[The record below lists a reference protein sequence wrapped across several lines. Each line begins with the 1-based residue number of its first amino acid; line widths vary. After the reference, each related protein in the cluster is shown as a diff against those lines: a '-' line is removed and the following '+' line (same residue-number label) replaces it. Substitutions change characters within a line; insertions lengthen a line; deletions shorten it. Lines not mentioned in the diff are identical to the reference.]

1 MSNIITYP
9 GIPIVAGDDLMII
22 SDVSVDGNPTRSV
35 TIGQLGSYIGATGG
49 GAGVATVNGVA
60 GAVTLVGGTNIT
72 LGVAGQNITINSTG
86 GTGTVTSVSS
96 TVAGSALNVAVTN
109 PTTTPAVAF
118 TWSGTNAQYVN
129 GAGNIANINTLIA
142 SGALTLTTTGTSGA
156 AALLGNNLNI
166 PVYATG
172 GVVTSLTTAGTTGA
186 STLIAGVLNVPNYA
200 DTTSFNV
207 DGNAGLLG
215 TVTKGGE
222 LGIYGGTGITSIVS
236 QPSAGSATASLSLTA
251 SGVISGSY
259 TNTNLTVD
267 TYGRITAATN
277 GTGGGTSYLAG
288 AGLSINTA
296 TSPDTLLVDY
306 LGSDNVILSAPTLI
320 NDAVSGDHFMLNEVK
335 TGNVA
340 YSLIADMPGYF
351 TSFAVAAGTGSN
363 NNIGQSDTLTLTGG
377 DSINTTNT
385 AGDVT
390 TISLA
395 YKSVVLRLSPNGTS
409 APTFTVVQNDLGGT
423 ISTSRSGTGDY
434 LITVSGGAANFGTD
448 VIAFIENPNE
458 YGTGADVFPQVTT
471 IRRKTTTDIAV
482 RSFNVGT
489 SSTIG
494 ALADFVGT
502 WDICVEIRVYP
513 VTP

>member
-1 MSNIITYP
+1 MSNILTYP
-9 GIPIVAGDDLMII
+9 GIPIVSGEDLLII
-22 SDVSVDGNPTRSV
+22 SDMGEDGNPTRTVSV
-35 TIGQLGSYIGATGG
+35 DVLGNYIGAAGG
-49 GAGVATVNGVA
+49 GAGVSTVNGVS
-60 GAVTLVGGTNIT
+60 GAVTLIGGNDIT
-72 LGVAGQNITINSTG
+72 LSVVGQTITIDSTAG
-86 GTGTVTSVSS
+86 GGTVTSVSS

-129 GAGNIANINTLIA
+129 GAGAVANISTLIA

-267 TYGRITAATN
+267 TYGRITAAAN
-277 GTGGGTSYLAG
+277 GTV
-288 AGLSINTA
+288 GLGYTTA
-296 TSPDTLLVDY
+296 TL
-306 LGSDNVILSAPTLI
+306 ILDP
-320 NDAVSGDHFMLNEVK
+320 
-335 TGNVA
+335 
-340 YSLIADMPGYF
+340 
-351 TSFAVAAGTGSN
+351 
-363 NNIGQSDTLTLTGG
+363 Q
-377 DSINTTNT
+377 
-385 AGDVT
+385 
-390 TISLA
+390 
-395 YKSVVLRLSPNGTS
+395 GTS
-409 APTFTVVQNDLGGT
+409 APLVNTLNNTIGGTFTIT
-423 ISTSRSGTGDY
+423 RISEGAYEIANTTSPFSANTSVFISNPNAETPSSGTGT
-434 LITVSGGAANFGTD
+434 L
-448 VIAFIENPNE
+448 
-458 YGTGADVFPQVTT
+458 PQPTT
-471 IRRKTTTDIAV
+471 IRRKTAGLLSVSCYREETGTVSGAV
-482 RSFNVGT
+482 S
-489 SSTIG
+489 
-494 ALADFVGT
+494 DFGVN
-502 WDICVEIRVYP
+502 DVIVEIKIYS
-513 VTP
+513 

>member
-1 MSNIITYP
+1 MSNITTYP

-22 SDVSVDGNPTRSV
+22 SDTSVKGNPTRTVS
-35 TIGQLGSYIGATGG
+35 IDQLGSYIGATGG
-49 GAGVATVNGVA
+49 GAGVATINGVA
-60 GAVTLVGGTNIT
+60 GAITLVGGTD
-72 LGVAGQNITINSTG
+72 VALSVVGQNITIASTAG
-86 GTGTVTSVSS
+86 NGTVTSVSS
-96 TVAGSALNVAVTN
+96 TAAGSALNVAVTN

-129 GAGNIANINTLIA
+129 GAGAVANISTLIA

-267 TYGRITAATN
+267 TYGRITAAAN
-277 GTGGGTSYLAG
+277 GTV
-288 AGLSINTA
+288 GLGYTTA
-296 TSPDTLLVDY
+296 TL
-306 LGSDNVILSAPTLI
+306 ILDP
-320 NDAVSGDHFMLNEVK
+320 
-335 TGNVA
+335 
-340 YSLIADMPGYF
+340 
-351 TSFAVAAGTGSN
+351 
-363 NNIGQSDTLTLTGG
+363 Q
-377 DSINTTNT
+377 
-385 AGDVT
+385 
-390 TISLA
+390 
-395 YKSVVLRLSPNGTS
+395 GTS
-409 APTFTVVQNDLGGT
+409 APLVTTLNNTIGGTFTIT
-423 ISTSRSGTGDY
+423 RISEGAYEIANTTNPFSANTSVFISNPNAETPSSGTGT
-434 LITVSGGAANFGTD
+434 L
-448 VIAFIENPNE
+448 
-458 YGTGADVFPQVTT
+458 PQPTT
-471 IRRKTTTDIAV
+471 IRRKTTGLLSVSCYREETGTVSGAV
-482 RSFNVGT
+482 S
-489 SSTIG
+489 
-494 ALADFVGT
+494 DFGVN
-502 WDICVEIRVYP
+502 DVIVEIKIYS
-513 VTP
+513 

>member
-22 SDVSVDGNPTRSV
+22 SDTSVKGNPTRTVS
-35 TIGQLGSYIGATGG
+35 IAQLGNYIGATGG

-60 GAVTLVGGTNIT
+60 GAITLVGGTNIT
-72 LGVAGQNITINSTG
+72 LGVAGQTITINSTTG
-86 GTGTVTSVSS
+86 NGTVTSVSS

-129 GAGNIANINTLIA
+129 GAGTIANINTLIA

-156 AALLGNNLNI
+156 AALVGNNINI

-200 DTTSFNV
+200 DSTSFNV
-207 DGNAGLLG
+207 DGNSGLLG

-267 TYGRITAATN
+267 TYGRITAAAN
-277 GTGGGTSYLAG
+277 GTV
-288 AGLSINTA
+288 GLGYTTA
-296 TSPDTLLVDY
+296 TL
-306 LGSDNVILSAPTLI
+306 ILDP
-320 NDAVSGDHFMLNEVK
+320 
-335 TGNVA
+335 
-340 YSLIADMPGYF
+340 
-351 TSFAVAAGTGSN
+351 
-363 NNIGQSDTLTLTGG
+363 Q
-377 DSINTTNT
+377 
-385 AGDVT
+385 
-390 TISLA
+390 
-395 YKSVVLRLSPNGTS
+395 GTS
-409 APTFTVVQNDLGGT
+409 APFVNTLNNTIGGTFTIT
-423 ISTSRSGTGDY
+423 RISEGAYEIANTTSPFSANTSVFISNPNAETPSSGTGT
-434 LITVSGGAANFGTD
+434 L
-448 VIAFIENPNE
+448 
-458 YGTGADVFPQVTT
+458 PQPTT
-471 IRRKTTTDIAV
+471 IRRKTAGLLSVSCYREETGTVSGAV
-482 RSFNVGT
+482 S
-489 SSTIG
+489 
-494 ALADFVGT
+494 DFGVN
-502 WDICVEIRVYP
+502 DVIVEIKIYS
-513 VTP
+513 